1 MSTTHR
7 DDRPLATELKFLI
20 AAELAAEI
28 RTWARQEMAPDP
40 YAAGPHGDTYQTTTL
55 YFDTPEFDVYH
66 RRGSF
71 GRSKYRVRQ
80 YGASDMVFLERKMR
94 TRDRLAKRRTL
105 VPIGDVSTLGGAVPD
120 RAWSGAW
127 LHRRLLA
134 RALRPVCIVRYD
146 RTARVAMSAAGPLR
160 LTVDHGLRAQR
171 AAGYRLDGLDAVPM
185 TTDLLMGDMILELKF
200 RQAVPALFKRLI
212 ETFALAPQKLSKYRT
227 VAPALGLVP
236 SAADAPAETSCS
248 SC

>member
-20 AAELAAEI
+20 VPELAAEI

-134 RALRPVCIVRYD
+134 RALRPVCRHEYGGHQLPLDERLEDVSGRMPF
-146 RTARVAMSAAGPLR
+146 RCARHAEPRGACAAACP
-160 LTVDHGLRAQR
+160 
-171 AAGYRLDGLDAVPM
+171 AARPWAC
-185 TTDLLMGDMILELKF
+185 
-200 RQAVPALFKRLI
+200 R
-212 ETFALAPQKLSKYRT
+212 
-227 VAPALGLVP
+227 
-236 SAADAPAETSCS
+236 
-248 SC
+248 

>member
-146 RTARVAMSAAGPLR
+146 RCARVAMSAAGPLR
-160 LTVDHGLRAQR
+160 LTVDQHLRAR
-171 AAGYRLDGLDAVPM
+171 VASDFALDGLDVTSP
-185 TTDLLMGDMILELKF
+185 TTDLLAGDMILELKF

-212 ETFALAPQKLSKYRT
+212 ETFSLSSRKLSKYRT
-227 VAPALGLVP
+227 VAPAVGLVT
-236 SAADAPAETSCS
+236 SSEDVPAEAPCS
-248 SC
+248 TC

>member
-1 MSTTHR
+1 MSTTLR
-7 DDRPLATELKFLI
+7 DDRPMATELKFLI
-20 AAELAAEI
+20 AADLATEI
-28 RTWARQEMAPDP
+28 RVWARQEMAADP
-40 YAAGPHGDTYQTTTL
+40 YAAGPDGDAYQTTTL
-55 YFDTPEFDVYH
+55 YFDTPAFDVFH

-80 YGASDMVFLERKMR
+80 YGTSDMVFLERKMR
-94 TRDRLAKRRTL
+94 TSDRLAKRRTL
-105 VPIGDVSTLGGAVPD
+105 VPIAESAKLADAVPD

-134 RALRPVCIVRYD
+134 RGLRPVCTIRYN

-160 LTVDHGLRAQR
+160 LTVDHQLRAQT
-171 AAGYRLDGLDAVPM
+171 ASDFRLNGLDISPM
-185 TTDLLMGDMILELKF
+185 STDLLKGDMILELKF

-212 ETFALAPQKLSKYRT
+212 ETFSLAPQKLSKYRT

-236 SAADAPAETSCS
+236 ASHVAHAEAPCS
-248 SC
+248 TC